1 VDWRAGAGAGAGA
14 VARRMHPRFNELV
27 DLNPRLLKRFLTRP
41 RSTYGL
47 TARLGLVNL
56 NQRRTNMNGST
67 FESWML
73 AALGLDRDESWR
85 AVLAK
90 SIKRRIAR
98 VRENRRLRRDLD
110 ILLALDDRQLADIGL
125 GRSELEYAA
134 RHGRRFSDTSANGDR

>member
-1 VDWRAGAGAGAGA
+1 
-14 VARRMHPRFNELV
+14 
-27 DLNPRLLKRFLTRP
+27 
-41 RSTYGL
+41 
-47 TARLGLVNL
+47 
-56 NQRRTNMNGST
+56 MNGST

-90 SIKRRIAR
+90 SIKRRIAQ

-125 GRSELEYAA
+125 GRSELEYAP
-134 RHGRRFSDTSANGDR
+134 RHGRPLSDTPANADRHASFAPRPSQR